1 MNCENFKDELVA
13 LLYEDEVSSPELQI
27 HLAQCAD
34 CESTLQSFQ
43 STQALFYRNLPD
55 VYPPAHLNEKVLK
68 LVEPKISLFKR
79 ISAAFLHPALVGLT
93 VFTITL
99 GGALYFKNELP
110 TLRLGSQQTHEAFGP
125 AGSFSVQNSPAV
137 KNAFLNYRMADWN
150 TALSVI
156 PDLERP
162 VLRHVDVAGIEQS
175 TIEAVASFQHQ
186 IALRHLIDKDY
197 ARAEQVLNQLITQH
211 LDYSHWGQAV
221 VQHMNLMKSMGRMDQ
236 VSHDLSYLKEY
247 AQASPELIAQAEEL
261 AGNVD

>member
-1 MNCENFKDELVA
+1 MNCEKFKDELVV

-27 HLAQCAD
+27 HLAQCNH
-34 CESTLQSFQ
+34 CEKTLQEFK
-43 STQALFYRNLPD
+43 STQTLFYRNLPD

-68 LVEPKISLFKR
+68 LIQPKNSFWKR
-79 ISAAFLHPALVGLT
+79 LSVVFLHPAAVGFT
-93 VFTITL
+93 VFLVTL

-110 TLRLGSQQTHEAFGP
+110 SLRFRQELAGAFD
-125 AGSFSVQNSPAV
+125 ANGSFAVKNNPAV
-137 KNAFLNYRMADWN
+137 KGAFLNYRMVDWN
-150 TALSVI
+150 STLSLI

-162 VLRHVDVAGIEQS
+162 VLRHIDVAGIEQS

-186 IALRHLIDKDY
+186 IAMRHIIDKDY
-197 ARAEQVLNQLITQH
+197 AKAEQVLGQLINQH
-211 LDYSHWGQAV
+211 LEYSHWGQAV

-261 AGNVD
+261 ARD